1 MRHSARRLLP
11 SMRLHVVSFDIPWP
25 ANYGGVMAVFY
36 QLRAL
41 HRAGAQVVLHCFQYG
56 GRGPQA
62 VLNQYCEQVYY
73 YARSRS
79 VWHQWSIEPFIV
91 RTRKH
96 PALLERLLEDN
107 APILFEGLHT
117 AGWLG
122 HPALRAR
129 WKMLRMHN
137 IEWQYYAHLAYSS
150 ASLAQRLYFWIESRR
165 LKRAERQLLPFAHD
179 LLALSPSERD
189 YFAQN
194 YPVRAHYLP
203 VFHPYERVCGLPG
216 RGDYVLF
223 HGKLSVPDN
232 ERAALWLLEEVFAYL
247 PNVPFV
253 VAGMAPSKRLRAA
266 IARRPNAA
274 LVADPDEAR
283 MDVLIQQA
291 QAHVLVS
298 FQSSGVKLKLLSA
311 LFRGRHCIA
320 NHHALA
326 GTELHALC
334 RNASDAREVR
344 LAVQASWET
353 PFTEADLEQ
362 RQRVL
367 EQHYSNST
375 NAQRL
380 LAILAGGDELSTVP

>member
-1 MRHSARRLLP
+1 MRRFARRPLP

-56 GRGPQA
+56 GRPPQA
-62 VLNQYCEQVYY
+62 TLNQYCERVYY

-79 VWHQWSIEPFIV
+79 LWHQWSAEPFIV

-96 PALLERLLEDN
+96 PALLERLCEDD

-129 WKMLRMHN
+129 RKLLRMHN
-137 IEWQYYAHLAYSS
+137 IEWQYYAQLAHSS
-150 ASLAQRLYFWIESRR
+150 ASLAQRLYFWIESKR
-165 LKRAERQLLPFAHD
+165 LRRAERQLLPFAHD

-189 YFAQN
+189 YLTQN
-194 YPVRAHYLP
+194 YPVRVHYLP
-203 VFHPYERVCGLPG
+203 VFHPYEQVCGLPG

-232 ERAALWLLEEVFAYL
+232 ERAALWLLEEVFAHL
-247 PNVPFV
+247 PEVPFV
-253 VAGMAPSKRLRAA
+253 VAGMAPSERLHAA
-266 IARRPNAA
+266 IARRPNAT
-274 LVADPDEAR
+274 LVADPDEER
-283 MDVLIQQA
+283 MDALIQQA
-291 QAHVLVS
+291 QAHVLIS

-320 NHHALA
+320 NPHALA

-334 RNASDAREVR
+334 RVASNAWEIRQAVR
-344 LAVQASWET
+344 AAWEA
-353 PFTEADLEQ
+353 PFTEDDLAQRRPVLEQ
-362 RQRVL
+362 R
-367 EQHYSNST
+367 YSNST

-380 LAILAGGDELSTVP
+380 LAILTEGNELSTAP